1 MDYRPGQVA
10 EILGVSVDT
19 ARRWIDAGR
28 LPSRRA
34 PDGRRVVDGAELAAY
49 LVERGRT
56 DRGTSTESARNRL
69 TGIVTRVVKDGVAA
83 QVELQAGPFRLVSLM
98 TREAAEELGLAPG
111 MPATAVVKAT
121 NVVVEV
127 ER

>member
-1 MDYRPGQVA
+1 MA
-10 EILGVSVDT
+10 EILGISVDT

-28 LPSRRA
+28 IPSRRT
-34 PDGRRVVDGAELAAY
+34 PDGRRMVEGEALAAY
-49 LVERGRT
+49 LLEVGSGRV
-56 DRGTSTESARNRL
+56 RSTESARNRL
-69 TGIVTRVVKDGVAA
+69 RGIVTRVVKDGVAA

-121 NVVVEV
+121 NVVVETGT
-127 ER
+127 

>member
-10 EILGVSVDT
+10 EILGISVDT

-28 LPSRRA
+28 IPSRRT
-34 PDGRRVVDGAELAAY
+34 PDGRRVVEGAELAAY
-49 LVERGRT
+49 LVETGSGRVS
-56 DRGTSTESARNRL
+56 STESARNRL
-69 TGIVTRVVKDGVAA
+69 RGIVTRVVKDGVAA

-121 NVVVEV
+121 NVVVETGP
-127 ER
+127 